1 MNGILVHDEIDEHG
15 GIIKHITGVDLSNDT
30 VSAETL
36 LKGETA
42 HDREGNEVIGELEK
56 GSYHNAIGDTVV
68 VGGEI
73 ELESNV
79 KGETCLTSCTCGQ
92 VGMFSNIGT
101 YEHDKLIH
109 RDYPNQHP
117 IDAIT
122 DLRDILNTLISI
134 DDISLIYCGTS
145 TEVI

>member
-30 VSAETL
+30 VSAENL
-36 LKGETA
+36 LKGQTA
-42 HDREGNEVIGELEK
+42 HDREGNEVIGELERENH
-56 GSYHNAIGDTVV
+56 HNSIGDTVV

-79 KGETCLTSCTCGQ
+79 EGETCLTSCTRGQ
-92 VGMFSNIGT
+92 TGMFNNIGT
-101 YEHDKLIH
+101 YEHDRLIH
-109 RDYPNQHP
+109 RDYPDQHP

-122 DLRDILNTLISI
+122 GLREILNNIVTI
-134 DDISLIYCGTS
+134 DDLSIIYCGTS